1 MTESGKTTLAKAIA
15 KAQIDSKERGV
26 IVLDPLG
33 SKWACDY
40 QTQSATEF
48 LRAVWANVDCDVFID
63 EAGSA
68 IGHYNRLMEELA
80 TQGRHYAV
88 RNGVYGG
95 GHNCYFICQRAK
107 MISPTVRTQCRVLF
121 AFHQARED
129 AEILAREYG
138 YEVLLSC
145 PDLAQGEYFK
155 VQRFT
160 GVTKGRIF

>member
-15 KAQIDSKERGV
+15 KEQVKSERGV

-33 SKWACDY
+33 SKWECDF
-40 QTQSATEF
+40 QTTDTTQF
-48 LRAVWANVDCDVFID
+48 LAVVWANQDCDVFID
-63 EAGSA
+63 EAGMA
-68 IGHYNRLMEELA
+68 VGHFDKLMQQLA

-88 RNGVYGG
+88 RNGTYGG

-107 MISPTVRTQCRVLF
+107 MISPTVRTQCRTLF

-138 YEVLLSC
+138 YDELMSC
-145 PDLAQGEYFK
+145 PDLAQGEFFK
-155 VQRFT
+155 VQRFA
-160 GVTKGRIF
+160 GVSRGRIF